1 MKTNQYF
8 VYYKDNYN
16 IYNLITKINKGYRL
30 VFSQKYKYFAI
41 INSAKNNEICLK
53 FNSFS
58 LNIVEKLL
66 NSRIERNKIIFRE
79 IEEFNDKIKEKNID
93 NFKQYMTDYI
103 KENYKLC
110 TKV

>member
-1 MKTNQYF
+1 MKSNQYF
-8 VYYKDNYN
+8 IFYKDCYN
-16 IYNLITKINKGYRL
+16 IYNLITRINKSYRL

-41 INSAKNNEICLK
+41 VNTAKNNEICLK

-58 LNIVEKLL
+58 LNIIEKLL
-66 NSRIERNKIIFRE
+66 KSRIERNKIIFKE
-79 IEEFNDKIKEKNID
+79 IEEFNNKLTQKNID
-93 NFKQYMTDYI
+93 NFKQNITDYV